1 MEIINLVQLENQTKK
16 FLFWNY
22 PESNFRQY
30 LGNLL
35 ACDDNKDCTQIV
47 RYETVRVHLEQIKN
61 TISFMINY
69 SSTYFIDTR
78 YSMRFVNTLITQ
90 QEKDHKDLN
99 KMLLS
104 EMDPTERNVVN
115 DQCLDEFVKYMFSIC
130 KRCPTVTD
138 LKRYLVKTEI
148 DQQIVIKKRDDEIFK
163 WENNRNNIL

>member
-1 MEIINLVQLENQTKK
+1 
-16 FLFWNY
+16 
-22 PESNFRQY
+22 
-30 LGNLL
+30 
-35 ACDDNKDCTQIV
+35 
-47 RYETVRVHLEQIKN
+47 
-61 TISFMINY
+61 
-69 SSTYFIDTR
+69 
-78 YSMRFVNTLITQ
+78 MRFVNTLITQ

-115 DQCLDEFVKYMFSIC
+115 DQCLDEFVKYMFLIC

-163 WENNRNNIL
+163 WQNNRNNIF